1 MKHFPRLALVLL
13 LVVVCAGARCSRSG
27 KATVPARPLTKA
39 EYFKEKQA
47 ATMTPHGAID
57 MTSVTETA
65 DGVEYTTTDGNRWH
79 VVLEPTPGGG
89 WRVRGDP
96 EPVK

>member
-1 MKHFPRLALVLL
+1 MKHLLRVALVLL
-13 LVVVCAGARCSRSG
+13 LVVVCAGARCGRAPKPTAPS
-27 KATVPARPLTKA
+27 RPLTKV

-57 MTSVTETA
+57 MNSVKETP

-79 VVLEPTPGGG
+79 VVLEPAPGGG
-89 WRVRGDP
+89 WRVRGEP